1 MAVISRDKA
10 RQELARRELA
20 RRQLLRFGEYVIP
33 GFKIYKHQKLVEEAL
48 MRVVEFIETRGERGN
63 GRLMVLMP
71 PQHGKSLEAANLFPA
86 WCLGKYPDWRF
97 VNVSYNAKRAER
109 NSKAVRDLI
118 NTPAYSAIFGT
129 IAGRD
134 DAVQL
139 SSDSRGVSAWSLA
152 QPHRG
157 GMVSAGVGGSV
168 TGYDANCII
177 IDDPFAGREE
187 AESQVE
193 REKVLD
199 WYESQIYTRQQE
211 GTAIILF
218 HTRWHP
224 DDLAGHLI
232 SEMAENPQADQWE
245 IICMPALA
253 LDESEYPVDAVAQ
266 RELMKDGVWLPLR
279 DPLGRAPGEA
289 LCPQM
294 SSQALLENIRAN
306 MSLHNFASL
315 FQQMPFLRSGGMF
328 KRLWFKVAASLP
340 DGIRFVRA
348 LWYFDKAA
356 TEGGGDYTA
365 GVLMAID
372 VDGHIWVL
380 MVVRGQWSS
389 LARHKKMREAY
400 FAARERFGN
409 IVPTPQLWHQQDPGG
424 AGLDSA
430 RETNRFLAPI
440 PAHFEP
446 VTGDKETRA
455 DPWSSALEAGSV
467 TLLKSGWN
475 QAFID
480 EHLAFPKGRND
491 DQVDAA
497 SSAYNKLL
505 NNRET
510 GMAAYARQQ
519 MELLKGNKNEPAQ

>member
-1 MAVISRDKA
+1 MTVISRAQA

-20 RRQLLRFGEYVIP
+20 RRKLLRFGEYVIP
-33 GFKIYKHQKLVEEAL
+33 GFKIYQHQVLVEAAL
-48 MRVVEFIETRGERGN
+48 NRIVEFIETRGKSGN

-86 WCLGKYPDWRF
+86 WGLGNHPDWRF
-97 VNVSYNAKRAER
+97 INTSYNAKRAER

-118 NTPAYSAIFGT
+118 NTPAYSAIFGS
-129 IAGRD
+129 ISGRE
-134 DAVQL
+134 DAVQI

-168 TGYDANCII
+168 TGYDAQCII
-177 IDDPFAGREE
+177 IDDPFAGRDE

-193 REKVLD
+193 REKVID
-199 WYESQIYTRQQE
+199 WYQSQIYTRQQE

-224 DDLAGHLI
+224 DDLAGYLI
-232 SEMAENPQADQWE
+232 REMAENPQADQWE
-245 IICMPALA
+245 IICLPALA
-253 LDESEYPVDAVAQ
+253 LEESEYPADEAAQ
-266 RELMKDGVWLPLR
+266 HELMRDGVWLPLR

-294 SSQALLENIRAN
+294 SSRGLLENIRAN
-306 MSLHNFASL
+306 MNLHNFASL

-328 KRLWFKVAASLP
+328 KRHWFRVAANLP
-340 DGIRFVRA
+340 DDIRIVRA

-356 TEGGGDYTA
+356 TASGGDYTA
-365 GVLMAID
+365 GVLMGID
-372 VDGHIWVL
+372 QHGHVWVL

-389 LARHKKMREAY
+389 LERNRKMGEAY
-400 FAARERFGN
+400 FAARERFGS
-409 IVPTPQLWHQQDPGG
+409 IVPTPPLWHQQDPGG

-430 RETNRFLAPI
+430 RETNRALAPI
-440 PAHFEP
+440 PSHFEP

-455 DPWSSALEAGSV
+455 DPWSSALEAGSA
-467 TLLKSGWN
+467 TLLKGGWN

-497 SSAYNKLL
+497 SSCYTRLMLKSV
-505 NNRET
+505 
-510 GMAAYARQQ
+510 RQTATSYQ
-519 MELLKGNKNEPAQ
+519 G